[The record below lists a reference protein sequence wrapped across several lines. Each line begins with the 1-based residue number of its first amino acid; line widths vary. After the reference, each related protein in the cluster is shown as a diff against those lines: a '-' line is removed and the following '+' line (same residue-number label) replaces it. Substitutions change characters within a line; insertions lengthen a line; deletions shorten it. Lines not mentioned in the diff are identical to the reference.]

1 MSARA
6 DVVIVGGGVAG
17 CSIAYSLACR
27 GIKPLLIEKDRIAG
41 QASGAAAGLLTP
53 LAEAKVPD
61 FSLNL
66 GLEALKWHQRLAPR
80 LKEETG
86 LDVGHAPLPVLRVA
100 FDAQEERT
108 LLHQIAWQK
117 EALDPCAALSV
128 SWVRG
133 EDLAGLEP
141 VVTRSARGGACS
153 TGEARV
159 DSGAL
164 VEALA
169 SAAMSRGARLVRTGM
184 RALAKKASKI
194 TGLILEDGSTVSGN
208 SYVFALGAWNSQVG
222 EWLDFPISVRPLRGQ
237 LLQLKSP
244 GNRLKGALFHGSNYV
259 LPRSDGTFLAGTTM
273 EWAGFENQMTAEG
286 TASIRQV
293 VKTLAPDLADC
304 EIVGS
309 RSGLRPISD
318 DGLPIVGAVPHWD
331 NAFVAGGYG
340 RKGILLGPLLGECAA
355 DSVLGRPG
363 PLSIEPLNPDRLL
376 ARSSP

>member
-27 GIKPLLIEKDRIAG
+27 GIKPLLIERDRVAG
-41 QASGAAAGLLTP
+41 QASGVAAGLLTP
-53 LAEAKVPD
+53 LAEAKTPG
-61 FSLNL
+61 FLLSL
-66 GLEALKWHQRLAPR
+66 GLAGLKWHQRLAPR

-86 LDVGHAPLPVLRVA
+86 LDVGHARLPVLRVA
-100 FDAQEERT
+100 FDAEEERT
-108 LLHQIAWQK
+108 LLDQISWQK
-117 EALDPCAALSV
+117 EALDPSGALSV
-128 SWVRG
+128 SWVRS
-133 EDLAGLEP
+133 EDLARLEP
-141 VVTRSARGGACS
+141 AVSRSARGAACS
-153 TGEARV
+153 SGEARV
-159 DSGAL
+159 DSGSL

-169 SAAMSRGARLVRTGM
+169 QAAMRRGARLIQTAV
-184 RALAKKASKI
+184 RALARKASKI

-208 SYVFALGAWNSQVG
+208 TYVFALGAWSAHVG
-222 EWLDFPISVRPLRGQ
+222 GWLDFPIPVRPLRGQ
-237 LLQLKSP
+237 ILQLKSP

-259 LPRSDGTFLAGTTM
+259 LPRSDGTLLAGTTM

-286 TASIRQV
+286 TASIRQI

-304 EIVGS
+304 EIVAS

-331 NAFVAGGYG
+331 NAFVASGYG

-355 DSVLGRPG
+355 DSVLARPG
-363 PLSIEPLNPDRLL
+363 PLSIEPLKPDRLL
-376 ARSSP
+376 ARISP